1 MHQSFGDLT
10 NEPLNRNGDRPH
22 PRQTVRVAILESN
35 DLLRDGLAALVSITQ
50 GLALAG
56 AWGDVDE
63 ALDEMPERL
72 PDVALVDV
80 KLPERSGFRALKA
93 FPLVCPQTRAIMLV
107 DCREDRCVVLNPQTS
122 AAHVRSLRTVPAAF
136 SGPDDCL
143 QISLKMGAH
152 GVLRKDCS
160 FAEMTQAIRAVYAG
174 QCWMELPTATRLAQQ
189 YLLSMRASHP
199 AARSGAQSLT
209 LRERQVVS
217 LISHGRS
224 NKEIAHEL
232 QLGYSTVKNYVSNIL
247 EKLAL
252 SDRTQ
257 IALYAIQSSSAE
269 AP

>member
-1 MHQSFGDLT
+1 MHQPFGDLG
-10 NEPLNRNGDRPH
+10 NDPLSRNGDRPLRA
-22 PRQTVRVAILESN
+22 PVRVAVLESN
-35 DLLRDGLAALVSITQ
+35 DLLRDGLAALLSIAP

-56 AWGDVDE
+56 AWGNVDE

-72 PDVALVDV
+72 PDIVLVDV

-93 FPLVCPQTRAIMLV
+93 LPMICPQTRAIMMV
-107 DCREDRCVVLNPQTS
+107 ECREDRCVVLNPQTS
-122 AAHVRSLRTVPAAF
+122 AAHARSLRTVPAAF

-152 GVLRKDCS
+152 GVLRKDCA
-160 FAEMTQAIRAVYAG
+160 FAEVAQAIRAVHTG

-189 YLLSMRASHP
+189 YLLSMRSSQN

-217 LISHGRS
+217 LIAHGRS

-257 IALYAIQSSSAE
+257 IALYAIQSSAAE
-269 AP
+269 AS